1 MNTIVVTGFSGFVG
15 VNLIKY
21 LVAKSYQIEDLCLR
35 NVNWKSNIGI
45 GDKVVMLENTWYT
58 VISPESCSSILWRTW
73 NNKELAAEQL
83 KLTSEDMKGFE
94 LVDDV
99 LKEPV
104 GGAHARPEEMAAIVK
119 DYLVKTI
126 ANLQSLDAETRIQ
139 QRIDKFSKMG
149 FYDEVPT
156 A

>member
-1 MNTIVVTGFSGFVG
+1 
-15 VNLIKY
+15 
-21 LVAKSYQIEDLCLR
+21 
-35 NVNWKSNIGI
+35 
-45 GDKVVMLENTWYT
+45 
-58 VISPESCSSILWRTW
+58 
-73 NNKELAAEQL
+73 
-83 KLTSEDMKGFE
+83 MKGFD

-149 FYDEVPT
+149 FYDEVPVG
-156 A
+156 